1 MHLSVDFVILALV
14 FHAQPMKNH
23 ACMQKE
29 NTVPPNTYTPP
40 QKTTPKTTPKKNPK
54 TTPKTTNT
62 QTTHDPKFD
71 PWAGIGPFL
80 KKHMI
85 RAGVKPKVKLF
96 HKPKKPQEPLALS

>member
-40 QKTTPKTTPKKNPK
+40 KNNPENNPENNPK
-54 TTPKTTNT
+54 NNLHTNNT
-62 QTTHDPKFD
+62 
-71 PWAGIGPFL
+71 
-80 KKHMI
+80 
-85 RAGVKPKVKLF
+85 
-96 HKPKKPQEPLALS
+96 